1 MKTCFSEEKLIAP
14 LSNRIPPV
22 SLSTN
27 PPISEQF
34 FHDPLLCPNFEN
46 KTPLLKLCICW
57 GEGNC
62 VFADDTSPFSVIF
75 DKDLSAKN

>member
-14 LSNRIPPV
+14 LSNRIRPPPL

-34 FHDPLLCPNFEN
+34 FHDTLLCPNFEN
-46 KTPLLKLCICW
+46 KTPLLTL
-57 GEGNC
+57 GEKETMYLLMTHPL
-62 VFADDTSPFSVIF
+62 F
-75 DKDLSAKN
+75 